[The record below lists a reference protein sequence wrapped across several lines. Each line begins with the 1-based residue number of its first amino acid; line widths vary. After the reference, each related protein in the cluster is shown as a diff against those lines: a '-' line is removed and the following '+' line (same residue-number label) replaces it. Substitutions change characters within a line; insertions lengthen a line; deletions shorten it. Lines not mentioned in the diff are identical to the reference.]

1 MHFERRPKQDA
12 QDHLDAL
19 LDRLDEQSLLLELF
33 EEDRAGVERLLEGI
47 DGERRFQ
54 PVKANEKLA

>member
-1 MHFERRPKQDA
+1 MDFERRPKRDV

-19 LDRLDEQSLLLELF
+19 LDLDEQSLLLEFF

>member
-1 MHFERRPKQDA
+1 MDFERRPKRDV

-19 LDRLDEQSLLLELF
+19 LDLDEQSLLLELF